1 MLIKKIMFAFVV
13 AAVVMIGLIGVIT
26 YSPRSY
32 TWSSEATAVTCDTMV
47 NNCMPLDV
55 PTGQATNIV
64 AGK

>member
-1 MLIKKIMFAFVV
+1 MPIKKIMFAFVV

-47 NNCMPLDV
+47 NNCMP
-55 PTGQATNIV
+55 
-64 AGK
+64 